1 MARAGVRSRWPFTLA
16 GGLSGGGSRGRV
28 QRGWAQPSKTVDAI
42 PKAGFPL
49 QPGTPG
55 HLAMAPSWALGCT
68 LGRWGTDLPVAG
80 KALMWG
86 PSTFSTHLIL
96 RAAVGEAEVQRG
108 ILYLP
113 TVVGG
118 RAGTL
123 EPSGELG
130 GA

>member
-1 MARAGVRSRWPFTLA
+1 MAWAGVSSKWPFTLA
-16 GGLSGGGSRGRV
+16 GGLGGGGSRGRV
-28 QRGWAQPSKTVDAI
+28 QPGWAQPSKTVDAM

-55 HLAMAPSWALGCT
+55 YLEMAPSWALGCT
-68 LGRWGTDLPVAG
+68 LRRGGSDLPVAG
-80 KALMWG
+80 KALMWR
-86 PSTFSTHLIL
+86 PLIL
-96 RAAVGEAEVQRG
+96 RAVVDEAEVQRG

-130 GA
+130 GG